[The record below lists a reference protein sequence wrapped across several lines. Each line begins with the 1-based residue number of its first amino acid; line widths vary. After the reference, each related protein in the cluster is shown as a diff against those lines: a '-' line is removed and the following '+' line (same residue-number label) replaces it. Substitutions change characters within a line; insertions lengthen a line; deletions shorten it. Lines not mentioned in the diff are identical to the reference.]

1 MFKKVSNN
9 PFLLTEG
16 IKGSYNSLST
26 EQLTAKAWKVA
37 EPFWATQ
44 TQKTVSAFAR
54 AKVNETGSDNLAQ
67 IAKAI
72 LENRVETLFVEAFK
86 VWPGTVNQKTG
97 EIEPEDLDNLTPDIL
112 DDLTEMTL
120 KRKGE
125 VLVLPKDQMPGDTGV
140 AAIYRY

>member
-1 MFKKVSNN
+1 
-9 PFLLTEG
+9 
-16 IKGSYNSLST
+16 
-26 EQLTAKAWKVA
+26 
-37 EPFWATQ
+37 
-44 TQKTVSAFAR
+44 VSAFAR

-72 LENRVETLFVEAFK
+72 LENRVETLLVEAFK

-97 EIEPEDLDNLTPDIL
+97 EIEPADLDNSTQDIL